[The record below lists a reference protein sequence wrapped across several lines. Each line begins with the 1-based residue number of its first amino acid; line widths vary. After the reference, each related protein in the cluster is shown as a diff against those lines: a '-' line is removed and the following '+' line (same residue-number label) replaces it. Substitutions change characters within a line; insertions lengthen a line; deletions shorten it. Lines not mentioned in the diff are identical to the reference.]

1 MAAAFSHM
9 AARQTGKGRRRAW
22 VTSIPVITLI
32 TLLFISVLSWLFAA
46 SLVICV
52 KLMML
57 GSLCKM
63 ATSISFFPVHLIKQL
78 NFLKLSF
85 LRYPS
90 IFNRITSYL
99 LGFGFVYFC
108 LFVLVWFALLCF
120 VSGWGLISMSLVQ
133 IRYEYIIWADSVIF
147 PTVPQRW
154 EKKMACHRVK
164 GIRPARD
171 GVSQT
176 SLFLPWKP
184 HCYTW

>member
-108 LFVLVWFALLCF
+108 LFVLVCSALLCF
-120 VSGWGLISMSLVQ
+120 RMRFNKHEFSADKIWIYYLSWQRYISHSTTEVGEKNGMSQ
-133 IRYEYIIWADSVIF
+133 SKRN
-147 PTVPQRW
+147 
-154 EKKMACHRVK
+154 
-164 GIRPARD
+164 
-171 GVSQT
+171 
-176 SLFLPWKP
+176 
-184 HCYTW
+184 